1 MLSNLQDQSFVSF
14 GNFDLEGVQNFREF
28 LVEFDI
34 HDGTD
39 NGGDLTAK
47 GGNGG
52 AVSTDTRCELDSS
65 GMGKTR
71 A

>member
-14 GNFDLEGVQNFREF
+14 DNFDLEGVKNFGKF
-28 LVEFDI
+28 PVEFDI

-52 AVSTDTRCELDSS
+52 AVSTDTRC
-65 GMGKTR
+65 
-71 A
+71 